1 MKIDVAVHAV
11 YPYELQI
18 ECTIE
23 HNIFTTSSM
32 HTDRLEN
39 AGKYYSCESHS
50 NLEAVRVL
58 VQMAEYG
65 RVRLSTL

>member
-1 MKIDVAVHAV
+1 MVQSLEI
-11 YPYELQI
+11 LWSLRRI
-18 ECTIE
+18 LE

-39 AGKYYSCESHS
+39 GGRYYSCESHS

-58 VQMAEYG
+58 AEYG
-65 RVRLSTL
+65 RV